1 MDNGRVPDQN
11 AGSDQD
17 VEAGIQDSDTG
28 FLRAIQAVV
37 GLFGRPN
44 SETVLFSG
52 YPIDL
57 HSPTFDQ
64 IDRAAARS
72 GLQAVRFEGSCEK
85 LSDADLPALIICP
98 NGQAVAILEKI
109 GRNKFQ
115 TPNGEITRKQL
126 RSLDTEMTLSFSEVY
141 LNASDRADIAGHQDY
156 ENKHW
161 LRSALAPFWKSY
173 INVAI
178 AALFINFIGLATPIF
193 IMNVY
198 DRILPNQAT
207 SSLWVLAAGVS
218 AALAFDLLL
227 KKSRASIIDYTGR
240 EADRKLAYSLFE
252 KVLHSR
258 LTHRP
263 ASTGEF
269 ASRIGQYE
277 FVREFFTSNTI
288 SVLIDSSFV
297 FVFLAVIYFLTG
309 WIAIIPTVAFV
320 LVVLVGLIAQHR
332 IGKRVAR
339 AANEA
344 AERSS
349 LLVES
354 VSTIET
360 VKALR
365 AEAHLLRK
373 WSLLT
378 NNSSK
383 TSEDIKQI
391 SSGAANT
398 TSFIQ
403 QMVSIA
409 IVVAGAY
416 AFAAGDISTG
426 AIIATVMLSS
436 RTVAP
441 LGQISMTLARVRQVM
456 LSLRIL
462 SGIMEQPEDRP
473 TSTGFVNREIV
484 TGQVRLDAVEFIY
497 PNTDNA
503 VLSEVNIDIKAGERV
518 GIIGKIGS
526 GKTTLGKLLGGLFE
540 PTSGRILLDGI
551 DIRQYHPH
559 EVRKAVAFVG
569 QSSDLFTGT
578 LKENLLIAKPN
589 ATDEEIIAA
598 AQKAGV
604 DEFAARHPRGF
615 DMPVGERGD
624 QLSGGQ
630 KQAVTIARL
639 LMNQPKVVFLDE
651 PSGAMDMASERK
663 LVASLKKSF
672 QPQTTL
678 IISTH
683 RFSLLEMV
691 DRLIVIDNGRI
702 VGDGPKDAVL
712 ADLAK
717 RAQAAQKAPPTDSPQ
732 PGPGTQ
738 LQSG

>member
-1 MDNGRVPDQN
+1 MDNGWVSDPN

-17 VEAGIQDSDTG
+17 AEGGDENSDTG
-28 FLRAIQAVV
+28 FLHAIQAVV
-37 GLFGRPN
+37 GFFGRPN

-57 HSPTFDQ
+57 QSPTFDQ

-72 GLQAVRFEGSCEK
+72 GLNAERIDSAADK
-85 LSDADLPALIICP
+85 LTDADLPALIICP
-98 NGQAVAILEKI
+98 GGQAVALLTKT
-109 GRNKFQ
+109 GRNQFQ
-115 TPNGEITRKQL
+115 TPNGDITRKQL
-126 RSLDTEMTLSFSEVY
+126 RALKTEMVLSFSAVY
-141 LNASDRADIAGHQDY
+141 LNSSDRADVTGHQEY

-227 KKSRASIIDYTGR
+227 KKSRAAIIDYTGR
-240 EADRKLAYSLFE
+240 EADRKLAYTLFE

-258 LTHRP
+258 LSHRP

-288 SVLIDSSFV
+288 SVLIDSTFV
-297 FVFLAVIYFLTG
+297 FVFLAVIYYLTG
-309 WIAIIPTVAFV
+309 WIAVIPAIAFV
-320 LVVLVGLIAQHR
+320 LVVIVGLIAQHR

-344 AERSS
+344 AERNA

-373 WSLLT
+373 WALLT

-403 QMVSIA
+403 QMVSIG
-409 IVVAGAY
+409 IVVSGAY

-436 RTVAP
+436 RAVAP
-441 LGQISMTLARVRQVM
+441 LGQISMTLARVRQVI

-462 SGIMEQPEDRP
+462 GAIMIQPEDRP
-473 TSTGFVNREIV
+473 LSTGFVNREV
-484 TGQVRLDAVEFIY
+484 RSGQIKLDAVEFVY

-503 VLSEVNIDIKAGERV
+503 VLSDVNLNIKEGERV

-540 PTSGRILLDGI
+540 PSSGRLLLDGI

-569 QSSDLFTGT
+569 QASDLFTGT
-578 LKENLLIAKPN
+578 LKENLLIAKPG
-589 ATDEEIIAA
+589 ATDEEIINA

-604 DEFAARHPRGF
+604 DEFASRHPRGF

-672 QPQTTL
+672 LPETTL

-683 RFSLLEMV
+683 RYSLLEMV
-691 DRLIVIDNGRI
+691 DRIIVIDNGRI
-702 VGDGPKDAVL
+702 VGDGPKETVL
-712 ADLAK
+712 AELAK
-717 RAQAAQKAPPTDSPQ
+717 RAQAAQKAAPQ
-732 PGPGTQ
+732 QGSGTQ
-738 LQSG
+738 

>member
-1 MDNGRVPDQN
+1 MDNGWVPVPELN
-11 AGSDQD
+11 SDSGD
-17 VEAGIQDSDTG
+17 DGGGHVSDGG
-28 FLRAIQAVV
+28 FLSAFQAVV
-37 GLFGRPN
+37 GFFGRPN

-57 HSPTFDQ
+57 GAPTFDE

-72 GLQAVRFEGSCEK
+72 GLHADRFESAPQK
-85 LSDADLPALIICP
+85 ITDADLPALILCKD
-98 NGQAVAILEKI
+98 GRAFALLEKV
-109 GRNKFQ
+109 GRNRFSSH
-115 TPNGEITRKQL
+115 NGEISKKEL
-126 RSLDTEMTLSFSEVY
+126 RSLDVEMILTFSAVY
-141 LNASDRADIAGHQDY
+141 LNSSDRADVAGHKEY

-161 LRSALAPFWKSY
+161 LRSSLAPFWKAY
-173 INVAI
+173 LNVAL
-178 AALFINFIGLATPIF
+178 AAMFINMIAIATPIF
-193 IMNVY
+193 VMNVY
-198 DRILPNQAT
+198 DRILPNEAI

-218 AALAFDLLL
+218 AALLFSLLL
-227 KKSRASIIDYTGR
+227 QKCRSAIIDYTGR
-240 EADRKLAYSLFE
+240 EADRKLAYTLFE

-258 LTHRP
+258 LSHRP

-269 ASRIGQYE
+269 ASRLSQYE

-288 SVLIDSSFV
+288 SVLIDSVFV
-297 FVFLAVIYFLTG
+297 FVFLAVIYYLTG
-309 WIAIIPTVAFV
+309 WIAAIPAIAFV
-320 LVVLVGLIAQHR
+320 LVVIVGLIAQHR

-344 AERSS
+344 AERHA

-354 VSTIET
+354 VATIET

-365 AEAHLLRK
+365 AESHLLRK
-373 WSLLT
+373 WSFLT

-398 TSFIQ
+398 TAFIQ
-403 QMVSIA
+403 QMVTVA
-409 IVVAGAY
+409 IVVSGAY
-416 AFAAGDISTG
+416 AFAAGEISTG

-436 RTVAP
+436 RAVAP
-441 LGQISMTLARVRQVM
+441 LGQISMTLARIRQVM
-456 LSLRIL
+456 LSIRIL

-473 TSTGFVNREIV
+473 MSTGFVNREV
-484 TGQVRLDAVEFIY
+484 NSGKVRLDDVEFMY
-497 PNTDNA
+497 PDTDNA
-503 VLSEVNIDIKAGERV
+503 VLSNVNIDIQAGERV

-540 PTSGRILLDGI
+540 PTSGRLLLDGI
-551 DIRQYHPH
+551 DVRQYHLH

-569 QSSDLFTGT
+569 QASDLFTGT
-578 LKENLLIAKPN
+578 LKENLLIAKPD
-589 ATDEEIIAA
+589 ATDAEIIAA

-604 DEFAARHPRGF
+604 DEFASRHPRGF

-624 QLSGGQ
+624 NLSGGQ

-651 PSGAMDMASERK
+651 PSGAMDMASERR
-663 LVASLKKSF
+663 LIASLKKSF
-672 QPQTTL
+672 APDTTL

-683 RFSLLEMV
+683 RYSLLEMV
-691 DRLIVIDNGRI
+691 DRIIVIDNGRI
-702 VGDGPKDAVL
+702 VADGTKEVVL
-712 ADLAK
+712 EDLAK
-717 RAQAAQKAPPTDSPQ
+717 RAKAAQSKATKQ
-732 PGPGTQ
+732 QTGTQ